1 MGEDIKKGIGDA
13 LTWIENKLLQT
24 FEYIRSG
31 KAKQDWEDFKQGI
44 GTAVEVFM
52 LIFGV
57 VSKVV
62 GAVMEF
68 TAEHPKIAGMVGAFA
83 LFSPILAPIAVALA
97 GFLSPWPFIGW
108 LPIGAGLCWAAYDL
122 VDVKDTPTDG
132 NTSRTAPRPE
142 R

>member
-1 MGEDIKKGIGDA
+1 MADAVPIPREAAEALKRATTGMVNDA
-13 LTWIENKLLQT
+13 L
-24 FEYIRSG
+24 
-31 KAKQDWEDFKQGI
+31 
-44 GTAVEVFM
+44 
-52 LIFGV
+52 
-57 VSKVV
+57 
-62 GAVMEF
+62 
-68 TAEHPKIAGMVGAFA
+68 
-83 LFSPILAPIAVALA
+83 ALA